1 MTSPTINPS
10 LRSKRTKQ
18 IALLTIFTAL
28 YIVLRFIPYSVLI
41 GGFGTLNFS
50 DFLAPVIGIILGPYL
65 GGLSVV
71 IGNFGA
77 IGLGKPIMFNGLDFI
92 PDLMAVLATG
102 FLIQQRR
109 SRWAI
114 VVALNAALLAIFLV
128 NPLTS
133 VFVFS
138 VPYAWLH
145 IVAFIVLLTP
155 ISWVTAKWISNL
167 KVNVTKIAAGI
178 AVLTF
183 IGVMMQS
190 LAGNILYEVLL
201 GQVFHIFTPA
211 DYAAVWK
218 VVFFVYPI
226 ERLFLVISAVIVGTP
241 IIVTILRNHLI
252 KIGKQEETATTYP
265 KQPEHSV

>member
-1 MTSPTINPS
+1 MFNPAQ
-10 LRSKRTKQ
+10 RSQRTKQ

-41 GGFGTLNFS
+41 GGSGTLNFS
-50 DFLAPVIGIILGPYL
+50 DFLAPIIGIILGPYL

-71 IGNFGA
+71 IGSFA
-77 IGLGKPIMFNGLDFI
+77 SIGMGKPMFFNGLDFV

-102 FLIQQRR
+102 FLVQQKK

-114 VVALNAALLAIFLV
+114 VVALNAALLALFLV

-145 IVAFIVLLTP
+145 IVAFAVLLTP
-155 ISWVTAKWISNL
+155 ISWFAAKWVRNL
-167 KVNVTKIAAGI
+167 NFGKIAVGI
-178 AVLTF
+178 AILTF

-201 GQVFHIFTPA
+201 GQVFHVFTPA
-211 DYAAVWK
+211 DFAVTWQA
-218 VVFFVYPI
+218 VFFVYPV
-226 ERLFLVISAVIVGTP
+226 ERMFLVISAVIIGTP
-241 IIVTILRNHLI
+241 IIGAILRNGLI
-252 KIGKQEETATTYP
+252 KIG
-265 KQPEHSV
+265 QPEELKIAAKKEAANSS

>member
-1 MTSPTINPS
+1 MFNPS
-10 LRSKRTKQ
+10 QRSQRTKQ

-28 YIVLRFIPYSVLI
+28 YIVLRFIPYSILI
-41 GGFGTLNFS
+41 GGGGTLNFS
-50 DFLAPVIGIILGPYL
+50 DFLAPIIGIVLGPYL

-71 IGNFGA
+71 IGNFSS
-77 IGLGKPIMFNGLDFI
+77 IGMGKPMFFNGLDFV

-102 FLIQQRR
+102 FLMQQRR

-114 VVALNAALLAIFLV
+114 VVAINAALLALFLV

-145 IVAFIVLLTP
+145 IIAFAVLLSP
-155 ISWVTAKWISNL
+155 ISWFAAKWVSNL
-167 KVNVTKIAAGI
+167 HFGKVAAGI

-201 GQVFHIFTPA
+201 GQVFHVFTPA
-211 DYAAVWK
+211 DFAVTWQA
-218 VVFFVYPI
+218 VFFVYPV
-226 ERLFLVISAVIVGTP
+226 ERVFLIISAVIIGTP
-241 IIVTILRNHLI
+241 IIVAISKNRLI
-252 KIGKQEETATTYP
+252 KIGKQEEPKITAPKETAT
-265 KQPEHSV
+265 S